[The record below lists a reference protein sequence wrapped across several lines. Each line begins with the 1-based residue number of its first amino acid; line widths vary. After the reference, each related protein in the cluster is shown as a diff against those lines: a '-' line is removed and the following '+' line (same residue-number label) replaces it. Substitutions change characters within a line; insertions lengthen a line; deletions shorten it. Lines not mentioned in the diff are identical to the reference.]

1 MKRLEKLFTDHYKKM
16 FIVPVLL
23 LVFSLVFLGI
33 QYAQTGSLINKDISL
48 KGGTSATISVPTVIN
63 MEALTEA
70 LQQQFP
76 ASDISVRELADI
88 TTGTRVGVIIEATDI
103 TNKELE
109 PFLEK
114 QLQLTLT
121 EDNYSV
127 EEVGSSLGSSFFKE
141 LILAVIFS
149 FILMSIVVFITFRK
163 IVPSLMV
170 IFTAFTDIVAT
181 LAIVN
186 IFGMRISA
194 AGVAAFLLLIG
205 YSIDTDILLIT
216 KTLKR
221 KEGTVLERMF
231 GSMKTG
237 LTMTMTT
244 FVAVTVGLIISNSAV
259 LRQIFTVILVGLI
272 VDVIATYLGNA
283 PVLLWYTKKKNM
295 T

>member
-16 FIVPVLL
+16 FIIPVLL